1 MTVKREKKDLKV
13 LFVDWYRTLCS
24 CPFFHNLQKVNP
36 KLFQKLD
43 DKMFDELPLSLLVD
57 WMRGKVNK
65 NDILQ
70 RMADEEMSF
79 DEIGRLLKYGAATMK
94 FDNEAF
100 IPLIQR
106 LRQKGLKVVIATDN
120 TDVFCDYTVPG
131 LKLHRYF
138 DGIISSNQVGYV
150 KSDVFDG
157 KMLFF
162 DKYLTENNCSYSEAM
177 LLDDSAETCRLCK
190 NFGMRSRIIRSSAD
204 MMMVLTG
211 LDKKTR

>member
-1 MTVKREKKDLKV
+1 MAKHGKKDLKV
-13 LFVDWYRTLCS
+13 LFIDWYRTLCS

-36 KLFQKLD
+36 KLFQRLD

-57 WMRGKVNK
+57 WMRGRVNK
-65 NDILQ
+65 NDILRQ
-70 RMADEEMSF
+70 MADAEMSF

-94 FDNEAF
+94 FDSEEF

-106 LRQKGLKVVIATDN
+106 LRKKGLKVVIATDN

-131 LKLHRYF
+131 LKLNRYF

-150 KSDVFDG
+150 KDDIFAG

-162 DKYLTENNCSYSEAM
+162 DKYLSKNNFSYPEAM
-177 LLDDSAETCRLCK
+177 LLDDNADTCRLCK
-190 NFGMRSRIIRSSAD
+190 SFGMRSRVIRSPAD
-204 MMMVLTG
+204 MVKVLTG
-211 LDKKTR
+211 LDEKTG